1 MSAQPLKE
9 NRLFING
16 EFVPSVS
23 GKTFDLTNPTTEE
36 KIGSVYEAG
45 AEDVDLA
52 VKAAKAAF
60 PAWSALS
67 AEERCDYLI
76 KLADEIEK
84 NEDLFMHLEAIAM
97 GMPQSG
103 TKCQRFFYLDL
114 YISLGGMHLT
124 NKKTVVVQLAKR
136 YLRYFGT
143 HAIDITGE
151 TSLNTTGYINLSIR
165 QPYGVCGGI
174 IPWNAPL
181 FMIVT
186 KLGPALAAGNTMVVK
201 SSEKSPFASIV
212 VGLLCQNIGLPK
224 GVLNI
229 LNGFGRPC
237 GEAIAKHMDIRR
249 ISFTGSVAT
258 GRAIYK
264 ASAES
269 NLKDVSLEL
278 GGKSPLL
285 VFDDASLEKTVMAA
299 AFSILYN
306 SGQVCMASTRIY
318 VQEGI
323 APKFIEALNFAMSEL
338 GVPGDPLLASTKR
351 GPQVDK
357 LQFDRVLSF
366 LDHAKE
372 KGYDIALGGN
382 KALDKGYFVDATIVR
397 DVPENDKLIREEIF
411 GPVLVINTF
420 TDENE
425 VLDKANDTEFG
436 LYSSVFTSDLSRALR
451 VVKSLEA
458 GAVGVNCTSPFMAID
473 MPMGGWKQ
481 SGAGGREFS
490 KACLETWTQVKSVFI
505 SL

>member
-1 MSAQPLKE
+1 MSAQPLNE

-52 VKAAKAAF
+52 VEAAKAAF

-103 TKCQRFFYLDL
+103 TKFV
-114 YISLGGMHLT
+114 I
-124 NKKTVVVQLAKR
+124 QLAKR

-258 GRAIYK
+258 GRAIHK

-285 VFDDASLEKTVMAA
+285 VFDDAPLEKTVMAA

-323 APKFIEALNFAMSEL
+323 APKFIEALKGAMLEL

-420 TDENE
+420 TDEDE
-425 VLDKANDTEFG
+425 VLKRANDTEFG
-436 LYSSVFTSDLSRALR
+436 LYSSVFTSDISRALR

-490 KACLETWTQVKSVFI
+490 KACLETWTQLKSVFI

>member
-1 MSAQPLKE
+1 MAAETPIKNLDSFKE
-9 NRLFING
+9 YRLFING

-23 GKTFDLTNPTTEE
+23 GKTFDITNPTTEE
-36 KIGSVYEAG
+36 VIASVQEAG

-52 VKAAKAAF
+52 VGAAKAAF

-67 AEERCDYLI
+67 PEERCDYLF

-84 NEDLFMHLEAIAM
+84 HEELFMHLEATAM
-97 GMPQSG
+97 GMPRSG
-103 TKCQRFFYLDL
+103 TQFV
-114 YISLGGMHLT
+114 LGMVT
-124 NKKTVVVQLAKR
+124 R
-136 YLRYFGT
+136 YLRYFAS
-143 HAIDITGE
+143 HAIDVIGE
-151 TSLNTTGYINLSIR
+151 TSLNTPGYLNLSIR

-181 FMIVT
+181 FMVAT
-186 KLGPALAAGNTMVVK
+186 KIGPALAAGNTMVLK
-201 SSEKSPFASIV
+201 SSEKAPLSSIAIA
-212 VGLLCQNIGLPK
+212 LLSQKVGLPK

-229 LNGFGRPC
+229 LSGFGRPC

-258 GRAIYK
+258 GRAIQK

-285 VFDDASLEKTVMAA
+285 VFDDAPLEKAVRSA

-323 APKFIEALNFAMSEL
+323 APKFIEALKQAMTQL
-338 GVPGDPLLASTKR
+338 GFPGDPTLPDTKR

-357 LQFDRVLSF
+357 LQFNHVLSY
-366 LDHAKE
+366 LDHAKSQ
-372 KGYDIALGGN
+372 GFDIALGGN
-382 KALDKGYFVDATIVR
+382 KAADKGYFVDATIVR
-397 DVPENDKLIREEIF
+397 DVPENDKLVREEIF
-411 GPVLVINTF
+411 GPVLVVNTF
-420 TDENE
+420 SEEEDA
-425 VLDKANDTEFG
+425 LKRANDTEFG
-436 LYSSVFTSDLSRALR
+436 LYSSVFTSDVSRAVR
-451 VVKSLEA
+451 VAKALEA
-458 GAVGVNCTSPFMAID
+458 GAVGVNCTSPFMVVD
-473 MPMGGWKQ
+473 LPMGGWKQ

-490 KACLETWTQVKSVFI
+490 KTCLDSWTQLKSVFI

>member
-1 MSAQPLKE
+1 MSAQPPKE

-36 KIGSVYEAG
+36 KIASVYEAG
-45 AEDVDLA
+45 AEDVDIA

-84 NEDLFMHLEAIAM
+84 HEKLFLHLEAIAM

-103 TKCQRFFYLDL
+103 TKFV
-114 YISLGGMHLT
+114 I
-124 NKKTVVVQLAKR
+124 QLAKR

-201 SSEKSPFASIV
+201 SSEKSPFSSIV

-258 GRAIYK
+258 GRAIQK

-285 VFDDASLEKTVMAA
+285 VFDDAPLEKTVMAA

-323 APKFIEALNFAMSEL
+323 APNFIEALKGAMSEL

-372 KGYDIALGGN
+372 NGYDIALGGN

-425 VLDKANDTEFG
+425 VLNKANDTEFG

-451 VVKSLEA
+451 VVKLLEA

-490 KACLETWTQVKSVFI
+490 KACLETWTQLKSVFI

>member
-1 MSAQPLKE
+1 MSAQPLNE

-52 VKAAKAAF
+52 VEAAKAAF

-84 NEDLFMHLEAIAM
+84 NEDLFMHMEAIAM

-103 TKCQRFFYLDL
+103 TKFV
-114 YISLGGMHLT
+114 I
-124 NKKTVVVQLAKR
+124 QLAKR

-258 GRAIYK
+258 GRAIHK

-285 VFDDASLEKTVMAA
+285 VFDDAPLEKTVMAA

-323 APKFIEALNFAMSEL
+323 APKFIEALKGAMSEL

-357 LQFDRVLSF
+357 VQFDRVLSF

-420 TDENE
+420 TDEDE
-425 VLDKANDTEFG
+425 VLNKANDTEFG

-490 KACLETWTQVKSVFI
+490 KACLETWTQLKSVFI

>member
-9 NRLFING
+9 KRLFING

-52 VKAAKAAF
+52 VEAAKAAF

-103 TKCQRFFYLDL
+103 TKF
-114 YISLGGMHLT
+114 
-124 NKKTVVVQLAKR
+124 VVQLAKR

-258 GRAIYK
+258 GRAIQK

-285 VFDDASLEKTVMAA
+285 VFDDAPLEKTVMAA

-323 APKFIEALNFAMSEL
+323 APKFIEALKFTMSEL

-372 KGYDIALGGN
+372 NGYDIALGGN

>member
-36 KIGSVYEAG
+36 KIASVYEAG
-45 AEDVDLA
+45 AEDVDIA

-84 NEDLFMHLEAIAM
+84 HEKLFMHLEAIAM

-103 TKCQRFFYLDL
+103 TKFV
-114 YISLGGMHLT
+114 I
-124 NKKTVVVQLAKR
+124 QLAKR

-212 VGLLCQNIGLPK
+212 VGLLCQNIGLPR

-249 ISFTGSVAT
+249 ISFTGSVST
-258 GRAIYK
+258 GRAIQK
-264 ASAES
+264 ASSES

-285 VFDDASLEKTVMAA
+285 VFDDAPLEKTVMAA

-323 APKFIEALNFAMSEL
+323 APKFIEALKGALTEL

-357 LQFDRVLSF
+357 QQFDRVLSF

>member
-103 TKCQRFFYLDL
+103 TKF
-114 YISLGGMHLT
+114 
-124 NKKTVVVQLAKR
+124 VVQLAKR

>member
-1 MSAQPLKE
+1 MSAQALKE

-36 KIGSVYEAG
+36 KIASVYEAG

-76 KLADEIEK
+76 ELANEIEK
-84 NEDLFMHLEAIAM
+84 NEELFMHLEAVAM

-103 TKCQRFFYLDL
+103 TKF
-114 YISLGGMHLT
+114 
-124 NKKTVVVQLAKR
+124 VVQLAKR

-212 VGLLCQNIGLPK
+212 VGLLCQKIGLPK

-229 LNGFGRPC
+229 LNGFGQPC

-258 GRAIYK
+258 GRAIHK

-285 VFDDASLEKTVMAA
+285 VFDDAPLKKTVMAA

-318 VQEGI
+318 VQDGI
-323 APKFIEALNFAMSEL
+323 APKFIEALKGALTEL

-420 TDENE
+420 TDEDE
-425 VLDKANDTEFG
+425 VLKRANDTEFG

-490 KACLETWTQVKSVFI
+490 KACLETWTQLKSVFI

>member
-36 KIGSVYEAG
+36 KIASVYEAG

-84 NEDLFMHLEAIAM
+84 NEELFMHLEAIAM

-103 TKCQRFFYLDL
+103 TKFV
-114 YISLGGMHLT
+114 I
-124 NKKTVVVQLAKR
+124 QLAKR

-258 GRAIYK
+258 GRAIHK

-285 VFDDASLEKTVMAA
+285 VFDDAPLEKTVMAA

-323 APKFIEALNFAMSEL
+323 APKFIEALKFAMSEL

-420 TDENE
+420 TDEDE
-425 VLDKANDTEFG
+425 VLNKANDTEFG

-490 KACLETWTQVKSVFI
+490 KACLETWTQLKSVFI